1 MKAITITQHWVLD
14 FVIGLNLC
22 PFARQPFN
30 KQKIRFAT
38 TEKTDAEDILLAFW
52 DEVQHLLKTP
62 KEEVSNTL
70 FILSSVDWDFESFLD
85 IYYVAEELLEEQGL
99 QEHIQLAGF
108 HPDFQFEET
117 GFEEPVNFVNRS
129 PIPMIHLLRVDEVA
143 EAIESHPDA
152 EGIPDRNKKT
162 LDNIGYKELAKRFKM
177 VYRETD
183 N

>member
-38 TEKTDAEDILLAFW
+38 TEETDPEEILLSFW
-52 DEVQHLLKTP
+52 EEVQLLHKTP
-62 KEEVSNTL
+62 LEIVSNTL
-70 FILSSVDWDFESFLD
+70 FILAKVDWDFETFLD
-85 IYYVAEELLEEQGL
+85 IYYVAEELLEEQGMH
-99 QEHIQLAGF
+99 EFFQLAGF

-129 PIPMIHLLRVDEVA
+129 PIPMIHILRVDEVA
-143 EAIESHPDA
+143 DAIESHPDA
-152 EGIPDRNKKT
+152 EGIPDRNKNT
-162 LDNIGYKELAKRFKM
+162 LDSIGYKELEKRFKM